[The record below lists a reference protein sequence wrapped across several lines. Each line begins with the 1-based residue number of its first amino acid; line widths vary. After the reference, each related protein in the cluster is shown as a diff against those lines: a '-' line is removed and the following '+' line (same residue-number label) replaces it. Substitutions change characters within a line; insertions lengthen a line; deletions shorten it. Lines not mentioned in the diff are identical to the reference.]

1 MIKPVSEPFK
11 TMKKFLSLA
20 VYLVCVFVLS
30 LSLSL
35 SSLRAANGVW
45 LNTGTTSG
53 NWSETTNWVG
63 GTVPGST
70 TCGTDASAA
79 VFDTAVGTYGT
90 SGSPILIDSATQNL
104 RTLYFADSA
113 GNYTIGTTGG
123 NALRLNGG
131 WSTHIQMN
139 ATLAANT
146 TITINAPLV
155 ITEGVGAYGV
165 IQNNGPAS
173 SKMVIGGGIS
183 GGGSSTYLRLSGLNY
198 TVNTITGVISDG
210 AGSLRVEQA
219 SSQANW
225 ELLGANTYSG
235 NTTILGGSV
244 LINSAASLGDGSVTN
259 NIAMS
264 SGSLVSIGGDYDL
277 GVNRTVTL
285 ISTGYS
291 GGFAAL
297 AGNLTVSGAITGTGT
312 GTLGI
317 GGTGANGNVTLSG
330 AISGASLR
338 LSKSHL
344 DSGTL
349 VLSGANSYGGNT
361 TIGNGMIKITAANN
375 LGNGNAGNDIFMI
388 GGILH
393 TTGTFDLGANRTIRT
408 GGYTRVLSDSG
419 TLTLSGGVT
428 GYGNNF
434 ELQGA
439 GDFIV
444 SGAIAHSGN
453 FIKSGTGIVR
463 LTTANTYGGKTNVTA
478 GILRLDHANALP
490 GGIGATGGTS
500 NLTVSGG
507 AIIGL
512 GAGDFSRAIGG
523 GADQISM
530 SSGGFAAY
538 GANRKVNLGGAG
550 ATLTWG
556 DSGFTANN
564 TALVLGAAD
573 ADGTLTWENPISFR
587 ASGAWERTI
596 LVNNGSAAVDAIIT
610 GALQGGG
617 TNSLNKTG
625 TGTLVL
631 AASNTYTG
639 QTKVTAGTL
648 LVNGSLV
655 AASAVTVG
663 SSATLGGNGII
674 NGAVTVQAGGT
685 LAPGNSPGLLTVGSL
700 TLEADSLTSF
710 EINGTGRGTTFDAV
724 DILTGG
730 ALQFGGNFSM
740 AFGGA
745 LSNGILDLFSF
756 DTVSTGNFTSV
767 TSTGTYAGTWSKSGD
782 DWSLTSGGKTL
793 TFSELTGDLGVIPEP
808 AAWTLLVL
816 AAVLG
821 LRRNPRQQS

>member
-1 MIKPVSEPFK
+1 MFKSRLEPNK
-11 TMKKFLSLA
+11 TMKKFFSLA
-20 VYLVCVFVLS
+20 VCLLSVFALS
-30 LSLSL
+30 LP
-35 SSLRAANGVW
+35 SLRAANGTW
-45 LNTGTTSG
+45 LNNGTTSG

-70 TCGTDASAA
+70 SCSTDDSVA

-90 SGSPILIDSATQNL
+90 TGSPILIDSATQNL
-104 RTLYFADSA
+104 RTLFFADAA

-123 NALRLNGG
+123 NAIHFSGSEQWSKNHIVMNG
-131 WSTHIQMN
+131 
-139 ATLAANT
+139 TLTANT

-155 ITEGVGAYGV
+155 ITTISGYAAIANY
-165 IQNNGPAS
+165 GPAS

-183 GGGSSTYLRLSGLNY
+183 GGGSSTWLRLTGVNN

-210 AGSLRVEQA
+210 AGPLRVEKA
-219 SSQANW
+219 GSSTTW
-225 ELLGANTYSG
+225 ELLGTNTYNGS
-235 NTTILGGSV
+235 TTIGGGT
-244 LINSAASLGDGSVTN
+244 LRINSAASLGNGSVTN
-259 NIAMS
+259 NITMS
-264 SGSLVSIGGDYDL
+264 SGSVVSMGGDIDL

-285 ISTGYS
+285 ANS
-291 GGFAAL
+291 GGFGAI

-312 GTLGI
+312 GSLGI

-330 AISGASLR
+330 AISGASLS
-338 LSKSHL
+338 LSKGN

-361 TIGNGMIKITAANN
+361 TIVNGMIKITAANN
-375 LGNGNAGNDIFMI
+375 LGNGNVGNDIFMS

-428 GYGNNF
+428 GSANFF

-444 SGAIAHSGN
+444 SGAIANLGN
-453 FIKSGTGIVR
+453 FTKSGTGIVR
-463 LTTANTYGGKTNVTA
+463 LTTANTYGGKTNITA

-500 NLTVSGG
+500 NLTVTGG

-512 GAGDFSRAIGG
+512 GAGDFSRAIGS
-523 GADQISM
+523 GADQILM
-530 SSGGFAAY
+530 TNGGFAAY
-538 GANRKVNLGGAG
+538 GAGRQVNLGGAG

-556 DSGFTANN
+556 IGGFTANG
-564 TALVLGAAD
+564 TALVLGADD
-573 ADGTLTWENPISFR
+573 ADGTLTWVNPISFG

-617 TNSLNKTG
+617 TNYLTKTG
-625 TGTLVL
+625 AGTLVL
-631 AASNTYTG
+631 AASNTYAGKT
-639 QTKVTAGTL
+639 QVTAGTL
-648 LVNGSLV
+648 LVNGSL
-655 AASAVTVG
+655 AATSAVTVG
-663 SSATLGGNGII
+663 TGATLGGNGVI
-674 NGAVTVQAGGT
+674 NGAVTVQAGGA

-745 LSNGILDLFSF
+745 LSNGTLDLFSF

-816 AAVLG
+816 AAALG